1 MSRPWRDLCYQQM
14 CQRSQNVDV
23 LSKKIGEVSYQECRS
38 GRKRRTKFSHIFDQ
52 EPLFIEPQL
61 LILADAQINAA
72 GDSFLGWDDLIGQ
85 R

>member
-1 MSRPWRDLCYQQM
+1 MSFW
-14 CQRSQNVDV
+14 
-23 LSKKIGEVSYQECRS
+23 QEAEN
-38 GRKRRTKFSHIFDQ
+38 KFQPFVDQ

-72 GDSFLGWDDLIGQ
+72 GDSFLSWDDLIGQ